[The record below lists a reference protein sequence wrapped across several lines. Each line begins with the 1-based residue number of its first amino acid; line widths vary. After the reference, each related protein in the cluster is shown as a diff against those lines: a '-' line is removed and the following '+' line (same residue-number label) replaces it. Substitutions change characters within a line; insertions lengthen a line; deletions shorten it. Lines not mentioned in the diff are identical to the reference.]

1 MYQSFLSLQSF
12 HKIVLTLSNGLF
24 CLMIF
29 KILTLRKSYVASSH
43 DPHGGTAENLCGPK
57 EIVVLRPTHWH
68 LSRFYD
74 PWP

>member
-12 HKIVLTLSNGLF
+12 HKIVLTLPNGLF
-24 CLMIF
+24 FLMIF
-29 KILTLRKSYVASSH
+29 KIFTLRESYVTFCH
-43 DPHGGTAENLCGPK
+43 DPHGGTAENSWGSK

-68 LSRFYD
+68 PGRFYD

>member
-43 DPHGGTAENLCGPK
+43 DPHGGTRKTSWGSK
-57 EIVVLRPTHWH
+57 GIVVLRPTH
-68 LSRFYD
+68 
-74 PWP
+74 